1 MNLWWQFRVVEHSWK
16 WILEQILTRKRQDCY
31 RENSLDND
39 RSELG
44 PSDLHILQL
53 HSSFP
58 VIFSFSTQWKTL
70 CEKRILIPGK
80 INVCKKNEKK
90 NNDNNNN
97 NKT

>member
-53 HSSFP
+53 NSSFP
-58 VIFSFSTQWKTL
+58 VIFLIFYPMKNTL
-70 CEKRILIPGK
+70 WEKNSYKGRLMY
-80 INVCKKNEKK
+80 VKKRK
-90 NNDNNNN
+90 NNNNNN